1 MTLYLWIAFGS
12 ALGGVARFWCSGLF
26 ARQFG
31 ETFPWGTLFV
41 NVSGSLLIGV
51 VAALADPNGKLFLGE
66 TARVALMAGFLG
78 GYTTFSAFSIQTL
91 TLMQDGQWGPAFAN
105 IALSIL
111 VCLAAVWAGFT
122 LGAYLKGM

>member
-122 LGAYLKGM
+122 WGAYLKGM